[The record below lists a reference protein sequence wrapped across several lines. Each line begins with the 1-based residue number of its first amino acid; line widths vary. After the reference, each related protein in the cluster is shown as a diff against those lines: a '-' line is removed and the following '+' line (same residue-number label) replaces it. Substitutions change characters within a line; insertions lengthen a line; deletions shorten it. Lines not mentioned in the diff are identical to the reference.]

1 MKKGISFLIIYLI
14 LFVFM
19 VSGLHA
25 ETSLTWEECL
35 KITLENHPDLI
46 SAKEKINQ
54 AEALIGI
61 SRSGWFPGI
70 DASASAS
77 KSRTENSQI
86 KKNSDS
92 FAFGLSVQQLIFDG
106 GKTRYDVKKSEE
118 SLKAKKYDYNVT
130 AATVA
135 YNARSAFVS
144 LIKAREQLE
153 INKEI
158 RDMRKSNLELVRLR
172 YQAGREHRGSLL
184 TAEANLAQSEQD
196 IVEASRSIDLAVS
209 ALYRSMGV
217 EKIDNIAIIGELT
230 IPEAEETIPD
240 FTLITNENP
249 ELKSIVQQRIISEY
263 ALKSSKADYYP
274 RVYGVAGV
282 NRSGNDWFP
291 DETRISAGIQMSLN
305 IFQGGKN
312 HYQTKQTE
320 AALKQLFADEK
331 NTRTTIAYYL
341 EQAWINLQNSIE
353 QVKVQEKFLNAAI
366 ERVKITDAQYSIGS
380 VLFDNWIVVQDSLVS
395 ARQKFLTVKTSAL
408 IAEAEWIQLKGEII
422 Q

>member
-14 LFVFM
+14 SAVIM
-19 VSGLHA
+19 VPGLHA
-25 ETSLTWEECL
+25 ETSLTWQECL

-54 AEALIGI
+54 AEASIGI
-61 SRSGWFPGI
+61 NRSGWFPGI

-86 KKNSDS
+86 KRDSDS
-92 FAFGLSVQQLIFDG
+92 FSYGLSVQQLIFDG
-106 GKTRYDVKKSEE
+106 GKTRYDIKKSEE
-118 SLKAKKYDYNVT
+118 ALKAKKYDYNVT
-130 AATVA
+130 VSTVV

-144 LIKAREQLE
+144 LIKAKEQLE
-153 INKEI
+153 INREI

-172 YQAGREHRGSLL
+172 YQAGREHKGSLL

-209 ALYRSMGV
+209 ALCRSMGV
-217 EKIDNIAIIGELT
+217 EKIDNIAVVGELT
-230 IPEAEETIPD
+230 VPEAEETIPD

-249 ELKSIVQQRIISEY
+249 ELKSIVQQRIVSEY

-282 NRSGNDWFP
+282 NRSGDEWLP
-291 DETRISAGIQMSLN
+291 DETRISAGLQMSLN
-305 IFQGGKN
+305 IFQGGKSY
-312 HYQTKQTE
+312 YQVNQAKS
-320 AALKQLFADEK
+320 ALNQLFADEK

-341 EQAWINLQNSIE
+341 EQAWINLQNNIE

-366 ERVKITDAQYSIGS
+366 ERAKITDAQYSIGS
-380 VLFDNWIVVQDSLVS
+380 VLFDNWIVVQDNLVS

-408 IAEAEWIQLKGEII
+408 IAEAEWIQLKGEIV

>member
-1 MKKGISFLIIYLI
+1 
-14 LFVFM
+14 M
-19 VSGLHA
+19 VPGLHA
-25 ETSLTWEECL
+25 ETSLTWQECL

-54 AEALIGI
+54 AEASIGI
-61 SRSGWFPGI
+61 NRSGWFPGI

-86 KKNSDS
+86 KRDSDS
-92 FAFGLSVQQLIFDG
+92 FSYGLSVQQLIFDG
-106 GKTRYDVKKSEE
+106 GKTRYDIKKSEE
-118 SLKAKKYDYNVT
+118 ALKAKKYDYNVT
-130 AATVA
+130 VSTVV

-144 LIKAREQLE
+144 LIKAKEQLE
-153 INKEI
+153 INREI

-172 YQAGREHRGSLL
+172 YQAGREHKGSLL

-209 ALYRSMGV
+209 ALCRSMGV
-217 EKIDNIAIIGELT
+217 EKIDNIAVVGELT
-230 IPEAEETIPD
+230 VPEAEETIPD

-249 ELKSIVQQRIISEY
+249 ELKSIVQQRIVSEY

-282 NRSGNDWFP
+282 NRSGDEWLP
-291 DETRISAGIQMSLN
+291 DETRISAGLQMSLN
-305 IFQGGKN
+305 IFQGGKSY
-312 HYQTKQTE
+312 YQVNQAKS
-320 AALKQLFADEK
+320 ALNQLFADEK

-341 EQAWINLQNSIE
+341 EQAWINLQNNIE

-366 ERVKITDAQYSIGS
+366 ERAKITDAQYSIGS
-380 VLFDNWIVVQDSLVS
+380 VLFDNWIVVQDNLVS

-408 IAEAEWIQLKGEII
+408 IAEAEWIQLKGEIV